1 MEKKNYIYEKNNPD
15 DVIWWVEDVDSIG
28 KMMFTFDKKKIFN
41 IFEDYPHNLTEEQ
54 KHIFDKENPYWAEFL
69 KDRS

>member
-1 MEKKNYIYEKNNPD
+1 MEKNNYIFEKNNSD
-15 DVIWWVEDVDSIG
+15 DVIWWVEDIDCIG

>member
-54 KHIFDKENPYWAEFL
+54 KRIFDKENPYWAEFL